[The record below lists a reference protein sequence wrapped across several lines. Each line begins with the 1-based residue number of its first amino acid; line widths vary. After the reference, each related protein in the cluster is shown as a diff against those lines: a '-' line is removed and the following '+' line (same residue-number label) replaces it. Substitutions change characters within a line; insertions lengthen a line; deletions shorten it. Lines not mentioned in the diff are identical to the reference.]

1 MHAPLGVACSIYVR
15 IISDNYA
22 FVVPHS
28 VVLRSSVDCIT
39 YYIYIVRYLSICQF
53 VHAAPRHRTGKCVSG
68 SRRASLAPCRPHRA
82 SGRLSRPPSWSTAN
96 RRHGTKKPVRASNV
110 FISNKRTSSSSSLQ
124 KSQQYVSCVLNIF
137 CFCVWNQYEELVT
150 LRVANGL
157 ASRFRSKSASFR
169 AAWTASHT

>member
-1 MHAPLGVACSIYVR
+1 MHAPLGVACSISVR

-39 YYIYIVRYLSICQF
+39 YIIYIVRYLSICPF

-68 SRRASLAPCRPHRA
+68 SRRAIAQCRPLRASHRA
-82 SGRLSRPPSWSTAN
+82 SLRCATAN

-150 LRVANGL
+150 LRLASGL
-157 ASRFRSKSASFR
+157 ASLFRSKSASFR